1 MALDVLAIG
10 VMKKDP
16 NLRGGASN
24 SWNGLFGSS
33 MISVSGQVESASGS
47 GAVASPYIGNAGSG
61 LLGFGDRV
69 GDVGEGKAG
78 ERD

>member
-1 MALDVLAIG
+1 
-10 VMKKDP
+10 
-16 NLRGGASN
+16 
-24 SWNGLFGSS
+24 